1 MVRQILEPGLHSST
15 LRICHWVECG
25 AYQRFEFVQLTEL
38 KLTTLDRCSARRTAA
53 IAVLLIICWRES
65 IFPPRLTN
73 SLHYLAKLARGT
85 QKQRVPNQCDFT
97 SGSGL
102 RSTAIN
108 VSVCLSVRWTTC
120 PNIITF
126 SERCRRLTS
135 FKFKSVKID
144 IEVRFS
150 RLSIMS
156 PQRKQDF

>member
-1 MVRQILEPGLHSST
+1 M
-15 LRICHWVECG
+15 
-25 AYQRFEFVQLTEL
+25 
-38 KLTTLDRCSARRTAA
+38 
-53 IAVLLIICWRES
+53 
-65 IFPPRLTN
+65 
-73 SLHYLAKLARGT
+73 
-85 QKQRVPNQCDFT
+85 QKQGVPNQCDFT

-108 VSVCLSVRWTTC
+108 VSVCLSVRSTTC

-135 FKFKSVKID
+135 FKFKSLKID

-156 PQRKQDF
+156 PQRKQDFWKGAILTVSLLVGKLPGLPWIWDGDGDRNSVPTAALEIVVGVMDLRGMLAAYSTDASRLHRLIILADRMCSC